1 MTSNFQHQEPAWKDA
16 FPTSAPEPQHGQP
29 AEKEAAKKEDKP
41 VPKRRPAH

>member
-16 FPTSAPEPQHGQP
+16 FPKSAPEPQHGQRP
-29 AEKEAAKKEDKP
+29 EKEAAKKEDKP